1 MEGNTD
7 MEIKKTAKKSKN
19 YADEDVSKLLALYAE
34 HGTAGI
40 EAVAQEIGK
49 TVRSVRSKLVNL
61 GAYVPAEKPEKAKKQ
76 GPSKKD
82 LLSELSAITGSSH
95 NGLDPASKA
104 AISELIEI
112 VKTAQKG

>member
-1 MEGNTD
+1 